1 MGRESEIFTQYGAN
15 VVHLNALLRSSFRR
29 VAPRGETET
38 CLAADANSAGSLGL
52 VGRAETAV
60 TDYLLR

>member
-1 MGRESEIFTQYGAN
+1 
-15 VVHLNALLRSSFRR
+15 